1 MFGGKAK
8 KENEVLRQRITEL
21 ESRIEQMGGGDITR
35 IEEMKK
41 KASEELQTLADYREK
56 TQSELRELKEAR
68 ATVSAQTAT
77 EKNNLINVRDSVEL
91 QSFGYF
97 DFEHPAED
105 SVRLETELELVRSKI
120 KNLIR
125 GKQAVQAAS
134 GFTFNNSTA
143 KGKSFVNKLSK
154 IALRS
159 YNAEVENAIVRM
171 KAGNLE
177 AGIKRIERA
186 RSEVSRLG
194 DMINLQINPS
204 YHQLRVAEL
213 SLAFQHLQAKQALK
227 EHEREERARL
237 REEKKAQQEMEAE
250 RKRLE
255 KEKGHYENALEKLK
269 GQGRD
274 DEVAELEAKLAEI
287 QKGVEDVDYRAANIR
302 AGYVYVIS
310 NIGSFG
316 ERMVKI
322 GMTRRLDPMDRVR
335 ELGDASVPFN
345 FDVHALHFSEDAV
358 SVEAALHRHF
368 EQVKVNRIN
377 SRREFFYAT
386 PAEVKKVL
394 SSIDGNVLEYRD
406 EPEAEQ
412 FRMSEAM
419 RASADVT
426 Q

>member
-77 EKNNLINVRDSVEL
+77 EKSNLINVRDSVEL

-97 DFEHPAED
+97 AFEHPAED